1 LILLEMTYE
10 QAILFLDGRI
20 GIGWKLRLDSMRNL
34 LAELDNPHTQFKSVH
49 IAGTNGKGSTAAMLE
64 SIYRAAGYKTGLYTS
79 PHLLDVR
86 ERIQV
91 NREHVLPEHF
101 ADLMQR
107 IAPFIE
113 KYGATYFEVLTAL
126 SFLYFAESNVDIA
139 FIETGLGGRLDATNV
154 ILPILSIITSI
165 DFDHTKHLGDTLEK
179 IATEK
184 AGIIKPGVPCLVGD
198 LPQVAEEVVRQFCE
212 KQNSAFLKAGDIYR
226 LSMLSEKPGATQL
239 QSTNDKFPGDMQLS
253 LNGRH
258 QLSNAAIAMTAC
270 ELLLKDGFEI
280 NHQHISLGLSH
291 INWSGRFEIVGQNPT
306 IVLDV
311 AHNPASIASL
321 VDLLSHFY
329 SEKKIYFVVGLMQDK
344 DVELIVEKLAQI
356 AYAVQPVSIDY
367 DRALPAQSLRDKFKR
382 YDILLYEAKYVSGGV
397 VNVLQQCEN
406 ASVVCITGSH
416 YIAGEAMEKI
426 KGLTS

>member
-1 LILLEMTYE
+1 MTYE

-20 GIGWKLRLDSMRNL
+20 GIGWKLRLDSMRSL

-64 SIYRAAGYKTGLYTS
+64 SIFRAAGYKTGLYTS

-91 NREHVLPEHF
+91 NRENISPEHF

-113 KYGATYFEVLTAL
+113 KYGATYFEALTAL

-179 IATEK
+179 IAAEK

-198 LPQVAEEVVRQFCE
+198 LPPGAEEVAIQFCE
-212 KQNSAFLKAGDIYR
+212 KQNSAFFKAGDIYK
-226 LSMLSEKPGATQL
+226 LTMLSEKSGATQF

-258 QLSNAAIAMTAC
+258 QLSNAAIALTAC
-270 ELLLKDGFEI
+270 ELLLKDGFKV
-280 NHQHISLGLSH
+280 NHQHISFGFSH

-306 IVLDV
+306 IILDV

-321 VDLLSHFY
+321 VDLLSNFY
-329 SEKKIYFVVGLMQDK
+329 ADKKIYFVK
-344 DVELIVEKLAQI
+344 
-356 AYAVQPVSIDY
+356 YAS
-367 DRALPAQSLRDKFKR
+367 RANLKIYFV
-382 YDILLYEAKYVSGGV
+382 KY
-397 VNVLQQCEN
+397 
-406 ASVVCITGSH
+406 ASRASKNCF
-416 YIAGEAMEKI
+416 
-426 KGLTS
+426 